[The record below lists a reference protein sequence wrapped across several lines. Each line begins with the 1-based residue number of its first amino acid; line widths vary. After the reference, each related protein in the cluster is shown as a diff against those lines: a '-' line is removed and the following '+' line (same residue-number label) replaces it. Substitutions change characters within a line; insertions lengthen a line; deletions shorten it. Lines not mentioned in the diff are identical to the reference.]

1 MSFTSLFFVTIF
13 FPVFIFVYYIL
24 QGMKIKNAWLLLGSL
39 VFYAFSGINCLIL
52 ILAMGALAW
61 IIGKMIQSAVDKAE
75 SSSPDHQAGD
85 EEFMNPTAQDAY
97 EKNHHMARIWLIL
110 GVFLMAAVLMGFKY
124 SNYILNEVKASS
136 YDEIKEGIL
145 RLGIP
150 LGLSFYTFKLI
161 SYISDVYMRRIKAG
175 GFFDVLLYTVIFHQV
190 TQGPI
195 VRYEVMS
202 SQFKSRSLSYKEVS
216 DGIWRFSIGLAK
228 KTLLADH
235 CGKLAEM
242 FLPLTGSGEYSIFGA
257 YAGSLC
263 YMLQIYL
270 DFSAYSDM
278 ALGLGQMIGFKYP
291 ENFNYPYA
299 AVSVRDFWRRW
310 HISLSSFFRDYVYI
324 PLGGSRVSFPRQL
337 LNLLAVW
344 ILTGVWHGA
353 SFNFILWG
361 MYFYIFIVIENVIGK
376 YADRLK
382 LNRIN
387 RSVTSVILHLYT
399 ISVIYFG
406 WVLFRITDTEK
417 LWEILKVMLGRS
429 QRAAY
434 STSEMLT
441 LRGNIYFL
449 LLALSVCTPIWKSL
463 SSLISERLDHS
474 FRREVQE
481 IKNLEKE
488 SSLYEQEVTRD
499 QVLVEKYAES
509 SSDMLDEV
517 KRQAAENHQ
526 RMMNRLENRLK
537 KRKSERTKLEAVYYG
552 GRMIL
557 VLLFIYVSILSM
569 VGASYTPFLYNQF

>member
-13 FPVFIFVYYIL
+13 FPVFLFVYYIL

-39 VFYAFSGINCLIL
+39 IFYAFSGINCLIL
-52 ILAMGALAW
+52 ILMMAAFAW
-61 IIGKMIQSAVDKAE
+61 IIGKMVQAAVDKAE
-75 SSSPDHQAGD
+75 CESPDHQAGD

-97 EKNHHMARIWLIL
+97 EKNHNTARLWLIIGVL
-110 GVFLMAAVLMGFKY
+110 GLSAVLMGFKY
-124 SNYILNEVKASS
+124 SNYIFNELKLSS
-136 YDEIKEGIL
+136 YDGIKEGIL
-145 RLGIP
+145 RLGMP

-161 SYISDVYMRRIKAG
+161 SYIADVYMRRVKAG

-202 SQFKSRSLSYKEVS
+202 SQFENRSLSYKAVS
-216 DGIWRFSIGLAK
+216 DGVWRFSIGLAK
-228 KTLLADH
+228 KALIADH
-235 CGKLAEM
+235 CGKLADM
-242 FLPLTGSGEYSIFGA
+242 FLPLTGGGEYSVFGA

-324 PLGGSRVSFPRQL
+324 PLGGSRVSFPRLL

-344 ILTGVWHGA
+344 ILTGIWHGA

-361 MYFYIFIVIENVIGK
+361 IYFYCFIVLENVFRK
-376 YADRLK
+376 YSNKLRL
-382 LNRIN
+382 NQIN
-387 RSVTSVILHLYT
+387 ETIAAVFLHLYT
-399 ISVIYFG
+399 LAVIYIG
-406 WVLFRITDTEK
+406 WVLFRITDVRK
-417 LWEILKVMLGRS
+417 LLEVLGVMLGRS
-429 QRAAY
+429 ERAVY
-434 STSEMLT
+434 STSELLT
-441 LRGNIYFL
+441 FRGNIYFL
-449 LLALSVCTPIWKSL
+449 LFAVTVCTPMWKKL
-463 SSLISERLDHS
+463 GTLISERLKHS
-474 FRREVQE
+474 FRREEREV
-481 IKNLEKE
+481 KNLEKE

-499 QVLVEKYAES
+499 QVLVEKYSEN
-509 SSDMLDEV
+509 SSDVLKEV
-517 KRQAAENHQ
+517 RQQAAENHE
-526 RMMNRLENRLK
+526 RMINRLENRLK
-537 KRKSERTKLEAVYYG
+537 KRKSERTKLEIAYYG
-552 GRMIL
+552 VRIIL
-557 VLLFIYVSILSM
+557 MLLFIFVAILSM